1 MICLLSNP
9 CPSTCGD
16 LTAPFHR
23 WENQRSWRA
32 RPWSKSVAELGWE
45 ARLLPLLWRTYM
57 GTAGVTACLHN
68 PVSSWDLETYQFCS
82 IQDLTSTREEWKQ
95 LTLSSVAWAQAAWHL
110 GLSHLPHACVSH
122 RAKIRGHGPGGRWGL
137 GMPRGPMAAIGSQS
151 QPSSPFASLGGYE
164 KKNLSGRSCRASW
177 LQEPLQLHLG
187 ERFSCSYKIIAS
199 FLCNEDPADKEEQK
213 VSFHQVYE
221 IKRTFFLILG
231 LYAAKVWLCFCK
243 FAGGLIPV

>member
-45 ARLLPLLWRTYM
+45 ARLLPPLWRTYM

-68 PVSSWDLETYQFCS
+68 PVSTWDLETYQFCS

-164 KKNLSGRSCRASW
+164 KKKTSLDGAAGLVDSRSPSSYT
-177 LQEPLQLHLG
+177 LG
-187 ERFSCSYKIIAS
+187 KD
-199 FLCNEDPADKEEQK
+199 FL
-213 VSFHQVYE
+213 
-221 IKRTFFLILG
+221 
-231 LYAAKVWLCFCK
+231 AATRL
-243 FAGGLIPV
+243 